1 MELLQKIKKFAD
13 ELWYRGYHAFIWVLI
28 FSFYITTGETKN
40 INHLF
45 VWFTCVLIMLGLLII
60 MYAKSKLSNRRSFE
74 RQTRNTKKGD
84 MVQSFILIVITFL
97 LMTIVKQLYI
107 LFFGHEEFA
116 NDELIKENIGM
127 LIPFFITSCI
137 VSPIFEEIIFRGY
150 AYMAISELTSVI
162 CNRFKIQHYE
172 KRITLTAFFILPSVI
187 FGVIHKQGN
196 IFSLLTYIF
205 AGVMFSLLFILTK
218 RIWVSI
224 VAHFINNSY
233 AALQMVY
240 VKQIDYGNEWLIVG
254 YLSIIV
260 ILGIVLY
267 KYYPN
272 IKGMI
277 INYDKKHSE
286 TN

>member
-1 MELLQKIKKFAD
+1 MELLQKIKKFTD

-60 MYAKSKLSNRRSFE
+60 MYAKSTLSNRHSFE
-74 RQTRNTKKGD
+74 RQTRNTNKGD
-84 MVQSFILIVITFL
+84 MVQSFTLIVIIFL
-97 LMTIVKQLYI
+97 LMIIVKQLYI

-116 NDELIKENIGM
+116 NDQLIKENIGM

-150 AYMAISELTSVI
+150 AYMAISGLTSVI

-172 KRITLTAFFILPSVI
+172 KHITLAAFFILPSVI

-240 VKQIDYGNEWLIVG
+240 IKQIDYGNEWLIIV

-260 ILGIVLY
+260 ILGVILY

-272 IKGMI
+272 IKEVI